1 MCLNKWDIPLGRVEI
16 APLYCCGGRIR
27 YFDREQLDVWMYQQ
41 RNKESNVSTPEI
53 QATKADG
60 RIDESA
66 VLAIYS
72 SIDSACLQDIAKALQ
87 DRGEEMAAISKQFT
101 IFLKKY
107 VYVFI

>member
-1 MCLNKWDIPLGRVEI
+1 
-16 APLYCCGGRIR
+16 
-27 YFDREQLDVWMYQQ
+27 MYQQ

-101 IFLKKY
+101 IFLKNICICIYITKSSADKCLHS
-107 VYVFI
+107 IRNEAE